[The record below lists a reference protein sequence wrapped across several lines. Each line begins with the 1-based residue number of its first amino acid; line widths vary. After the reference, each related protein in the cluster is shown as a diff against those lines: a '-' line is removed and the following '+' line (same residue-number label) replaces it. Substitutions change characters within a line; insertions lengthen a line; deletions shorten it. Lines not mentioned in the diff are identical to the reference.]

1 MEQTEQQLREDEQL
15 AALLAE
21 MEADGLRS
29 DESLDVE
36 FIPSGI
42 ASLDN
47 STGGGFPRRRICIMQ
62 GVQHSGKTLISLA
75 LIASVQRAGG
85 RAAFI
90 DAEHSLTPDFAR
102 LLGVDFEK
110 LVVDRPRTLGQAYDI
125 LRKYGRSGLFDV
137 IVWDSVTALVP
148 ESELDAPAA
157 DSQQRAAI
165 PQMHS
170 KELPKIMA
178 TLDKRTCAVLLNQMR
193 TNPNP
198 PAWHRGGVLLYAPG
212 GMALK
217 HASSLTIEVKPG
229 LVHKHGEQRVGQRIR
244 TEAIK
249 NKVSAPY
256 GKAEFDLMYA
266 TGLDLLT
273 SMIDTAI
280 EMEVIRRKSSFFF
293 FDIINF
299 DVEGEVAE
307 EKRFAGRAALETH
320 LRDNPD
326 VAANIG
332 RQVAERDVQA

>member
-1 MEQTEQQLREDEQL
+1 MTDTTNAEDEQEL
-15 AALLAE
+15 LDTLLAE
-21 MEADGLRS
+21 MMTDGLRTDS
-29 DESLDVE
+29 NFDVE

-42 ASLDN
+42 ASLDA
-47 STGGGFPRRRICIMQ
+47 STGGGFPRRRICILQ
-62 GVQHSGKTLISLA
+62 GEEHSGKTLISLA

-157 DSQQRAAI
+157 DSQTRASI

-178 TLDKRTCAVLLNQMR
+178 TVDKRTCVVLLNQMR

-198 PAWHRGGVLLYAPG
+198 PAWARGKVMYAPG
-212 GMALK
+212 GGALR
-217 HASSLTIEVKPG
+217 HASSLTILVKSG

-244 TEAIK
+244 TEAVK
-249 NKVSAPY
+249 NKVGAPY
-256 GKAEFDLMYA
+256 QKAEFDLIYA
-266 TGLDLLT
+266 SGLDLQ
-273 SMIDTAI
+273 I
-280 EMEVIRRKSSFFF
+280 
-293 FDIINF
+293 
-299 DVEGEVAE
+299 
-307 EKRFAGRAALETH
+307 GRAH
-320 LRDNPD
+320 
-326 VAANIG
+326 V
-332 RQVAERDVQA
+332 